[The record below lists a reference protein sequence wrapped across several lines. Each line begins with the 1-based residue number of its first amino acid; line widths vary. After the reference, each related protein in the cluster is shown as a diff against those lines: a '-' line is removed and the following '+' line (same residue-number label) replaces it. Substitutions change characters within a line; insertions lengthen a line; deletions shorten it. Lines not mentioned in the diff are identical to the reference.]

1 MYQPRDIEDF
11 YSTWSSQYKEND
23 TRGESCQ
30 NYVHGDQWDDTIVRE
45 RSLRGEES
53 FIFNLAQKQL
63 LRVKGEAESL
73 ELALQMKGGNNIDPI
88 LLKEAKVILKKLI
101 LCNDHLS
108 AFQKIIHQV
117 YDHGYGAMLITT
129 KLAKQQE
136 PSEIPYLR
144 VIKDPRKVFWDPDC
158 EDDFKTEGKF
168 CGISYTVDRDEIF
181 PGRFYNKMFPGRFYK
196 KERDKECKVI
206 DFWYR
211 EPIETTWYYSKEGK
225 WTKEE
230 SYAWLAK
237 KKIVSH
243 QVKFMRIIDG
253 EIHQKPIDYYTNS
266 KLPLVYWKGLEGNIT
281 SGARRL
287 PKTIP
292 FVYNLVDTQAF
303 TNYVGSSIVS
313 RLKKMGGT
321 KVVVTDQMIEGKEDF
336 WNDFNRRTGVLQV
349 NESDEGMIQQPLVLP
364 PEQLDANLL
373 NAFQLS
379 MQLMDILSGITPA
392 QSGQQ
397 GAPTNAGLHRQ
408 IMQSNILQNV
418 VLGNHLRAINEV
430 GRVLKEMI
438 PQVIIE
444 ERDIGEGIILNE
456 KGKLHTPSSPEII
469 NDIKELFSKL
479 DFEIVYGASS
489 DAEKAANL
497 IAIKEILS
505 TNPQIAPYLADEFAE
520 NLNTANSDVLKRRME
535 ALMPPGIQAVGEGT
549 MSLEEYQKQ
558 QASQAEQQAQQPNMQ
573 QEQIDLQKQ
582 KILGDQKL
590 KQEELELKKAKLQEQ
605 TAKDH
610 KNILIKEAS
619 TMSKLKYNQQQK
631 GVSK

>member
-1 MYQPRDIEDF
+1 VYQPRDIEDF
-11 YSTWSSQYKEND
+11 YSAWRSQYDEND

-30 NYVHGDQWDDTIVRE
+30 NYVQGDQWDNSIVEE

-53 FIFNLAQKQL
+53 FVFNLAQKQL
-63 LRVKGEAESL
+63 LRVKGEGESL
-73 ELALQMKGGNNIDPI
+73 ELALQMKGGDTTDPI
-88 LLKEAKVILKKLI
+88 ILKEAKVILKKLI

-108 AFQKIIHQV
+108 AFQKILHQV

-129 KLAKQQE
+129 KLSKEEE
-136 PSEIPYLR
+136 PSETPYLR

-168 CGISYTVDRDEIF
+168 CGIAYTVDRDELF
-181 PGRFYNKMFPGRFYK
+181 PGRVYKMFSKRFYT
-196 KERDKECKVI
+196 KERDKQCDVI

-211 EPIETTWYYSKEGK
+211 EPFEVIWYYSKEGK

-230 SYAWLAK
+230 STGWLAK
-237 KKIVSH
+237 KKIISH

-253 EIHQKPIDYYTNS
+253 EIYQKPIDYYTKS
-266 KLPLVYWKGLEGNIT
+266 KLPLIYWKGLEGSIT
-281 SGARRL
+281 SGGRHF

-292 FVYNLVDTQAF
+292 FIYNLVDTQAF

-379 MQLMDILSGITPA
+379 MQLMDMLSGITPA

-397 GAPTNAGLHRQ
+397 SAPTNAGLHRQ

-444 ERDIGEGIILNE
+444 ERDIGEGIVLNQ
-456 KGKLHTPSSPEII
+456 KGKLNTPSSPEII
-469 NDIKELFSKL
+469 NDIKELFSKV

-489 DAEKAANL
+489 DAEKSANL
-497 IAIKEILS
+497 VAIKEILS

-520 NLNTANSDVLKRRME
+520 NLNTSNSDVLKRRME

-549 MSLEEYQKQ
+549 MSLEEYQKE
-558 QASQAEQQAQQPNMQ
+558 QASQADKQAQQQPNLQ
-573 QEQIDLQKQ
+573 QEQMDLQKQ

-590 KQEELELKKAKLQEQ
+590 RQEELELKKEKLQEQ
-605 TAKDH
+605 TVKDH
-610 KNILIKEAS
+610 KIMLINEAS
-619 TMSKLKYNQQQK
+619 ILSKIKNEQNQSR
-631 GVSK
+631 SK